1 MAVLLVYPE
10 ESGKWQQSKILI
22 NLKQF
27 HVPTEISRY
36 IFIIQC
42 KTLILRENVLVVHY
56 RSAVTTILSSMGG
69 GVVGLS
75 YR

>member
-27 HVPTEISRY
+27 HGLQK
-36 IFIIQC
+36 FIQC